1 MKGKAVLISTVL
13 IVLLAL
19 SASGCTSSTTNS
31 TTAKDYTQHYDDAFA
46 RNFTASVSFSKSKS
60 TDNNDLYTGG
70 FANASNGTATFA
82 IEIMPSQTAAQT
94 KFDQVVANET
104 NAGYTNAS
112 SLSSLVGKGNV
123 SFFSP
128 GDVSPMGTVKSEW
141 VGVNVQTA
149 SIVAVYVTQDSGAD
163 NNWTVTTFALATPST
178 SAATTSATS

>member
-1 MKGKAVLISTVL
+1 MKRTAVLISTVL

-19 SASGCTSSTTNS
+19 SASGCTSSPS
-31 TTAKDYTQHYDDAFA
+31 TTAKDYTQHYNDAFA

-70 FANASNGTATFA
+70 FANVSNGTATFA

-94 KFDQVVANET
+94 KFDQVVANAT

-128 GDVSPMGTVKSEW
+128 GDVSPMGTVQSEW
-141 VGVNVQTA
+141 TGVNVQTGQFF
-149 SIVAVYVTQDSGAD
+149 AVYVTQDSGAD
-163 NNWTVTTFALATPST
+163 NNWTVTTFTLATS
-178 SAATTSATS
+178 STSATS

>member
-1 MKGKAVLISTVL
+1 MKRTAVLISTVL

-19 SASGCTSSTTNS
+19 SASGCTSSPS
-31 TTAKDYTQHYDDAFA
+31 TTAKDYTQHYNDAFA

-94 KFDQVVANET
+94 KFDQVVANAT

-128 GDVSPMGTVKSEW
+128 GDVSPMGTVQSEW
-141 VGVNVQTA
+141 TGVNVQTGQFF
-149 SIVAVYVTQDSGAD
+149 AVYVTQDSGAD
-163 NNWTVTTFALATPST
+163 NNWTVTTFTLATS
-178 SAATTSATS
+178 STSATS